1 MPGFEIFGDEERREV
16 QDVLDSGVLFRYG
29 FDKARNGKW
38 KVNTFEND
46 FSKFVGSKHCLL
58 CSSGTTALS
67 TTLAAC
73 GVGFGDEVIV
83 PPFTFVATIE
93 AVLSIGAIPVFVEI
107 DETLCI
113 DPLKLEQIITFRT
126 KALIAVHMCGAMAQI
141 DKIKEITDYYDILLI
156 EDACQAT
163 GANINGKYAGT
174 FGIAGCFSFDS
185 VKTITCGEAGGIVT
199 DNKQIYLNADA
210 YHDHGHD
217 HIGSDRGAE
226 KHNII
231 GMNYRVSE
239 LNAAVGVAQLRK
251 INKIL
256 EIQKK
261 NQKRIHESL
270 EKFDNVQLRHIP
282 DKNGDSATFA
292 TFMLPTE
299 EITRK
304 VANEL
309 NQARVDGTFYWY
321 DNNWHYF
328 RKWDHI
334 KNMNTAMILPQTS
347 LDFFPDYNKIRLPQ
361 SDSIMSRTISIQI
374 KLSWTEQEF
383 EIRCNRIEEVLR
395 NNL

>member
-1 MPGFEIFGDEERREV
+1 MPGFEIFGDEEKREV

-29 FDKARNGKW
+29 FDSIRNGNW
-38 KVNTFEND
+38 KVKTFENE
-46 FSKFVGSKHCLL
+46 FSQFVGSKYCLL

-73 GVGFGDEVIV
+73 GIGFGDEVIV

-93 AVLSIGAIPVFVEI
+93 AVLNVGAIPIFAEI

-113 DPLKLEQIITFRT
+113 DPLKLDQYISMRT
-126 KALIAVHMCGAMAQI
+126 KAVIVVHMCGAMAQI
-141 DKIKEITDYYDILLI
+141 DKIKDVTDKNGIMLI

-163 GANINGKYAGT
+163 GAHIDGKYAGT

-199 DNKQIYLNADA
+199 DNEKIYLNADA

-217 HIGSDRGAE
+217 HIGNDRGAE
-226 KHNII
+226 NHNII

-239 LNAAVGVAQLRK
+239 LNAAVGIAQLRK
-251 INKIL
+251 INHIL

-270 EKFDNVQLRHIP
+270 AKFNSVQLRHIP
-282 DKNGDSATFA
+282 DKNGDSATFVS
-292 TFMLPTE
+292 FLLPTE
-299 EITRK
+299 ELARK
-304 VANEL
+304 ISKEL
-309 NQARVDGTFYWY
+309 IQSGLYAVFYWN

-328 RKWDHI
+328 KNWNHI
-334 KNMNTAMILPQTS
+334 KNMKTTMMMPQTS
-347 LDFFPDYNKIRLPQ
+347 LENYPDYNNISLPQ
-361 SDSIMSRTISIQI
+361 SDSIISRTISIQV
-374 KLSWTEQEF
+374 KLSWTEQD
-383 EIRCNRIEEVLR
+383 IENGCKKIETVLR
-395 NNL
+395 SNL

>member
-1 MPGFEIFGDEERREV
+1 MPGFEIFGDEEKREV
-16 QDVLDSGVLFRYG
+16 QDVLDTGVLFRYG
-29 FDKARNGKW
+29 FDKARNGNW
-38 KVNTFEND
+38 KVKTFENE
-46 FSKFVGSKHCLL
+46 FSQFVGSKHCLL
-58 CSSGTTALS
+58 CSSGTTALI
-67 TTLAAC
+67 TTLTAC

-93 AVLSIGAIPVFVEI
+93 AVLAVGAIPIFAEI

-113 DPLKLEQIITFRT
+113 DPLKLEQVITFRT
-126 KALIAVHMCGAMAQI
+126 KVLIAVHMCGAMAQI
-141 DKIKEITDYYDILLI
+141 EKIKAITDYYDIMLI

-163 GANINGKYAGT
+163 GAHLNGKYAGT

-199 DNKQIYLNADA
+199 DNEQIYLNADA

-217 HIGSDRGAE
+217 HKGNDRGAE
-226 KHNII
+226 WHNII

-251 INKIL
+251 INNIL

-270 EKFDNVQLRHIP
+270 SKFDTVKLRQIP
-282 DKNGDSATFA
+282 DESGDSATFVS
-292 TFMLPTE
+292 FLLPNE

-304 VANEL
+304 VAKEF
-309 NQARVDGTFYWY
+309 NQSGVDGTFYWY

-334 KNMNTAMILPQTS
+334 KNMKTANRIPQTS
-347 LDFFPDYNKIRLPQ
+347 LEYYPEYNTLKFPQ
-361 SDSIMSRTISIQI
+361 SDSIISRTIQFRLNYHGLSRNLKIAAI
-374 KLSWTEQEF
+374 KLKKY
-383 EIRCNRIEEVLR
+383 
-395 NNL
+395 